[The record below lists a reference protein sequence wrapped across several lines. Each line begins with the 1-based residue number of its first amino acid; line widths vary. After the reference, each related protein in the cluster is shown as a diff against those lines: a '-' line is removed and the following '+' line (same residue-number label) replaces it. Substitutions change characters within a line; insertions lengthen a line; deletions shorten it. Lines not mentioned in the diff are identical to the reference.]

1 MKQSP
6 SNPTGGCSNSSDD
19 SLIESTEKDS
29 LLHSRNSQSRTRQ
42 PTYLFPLGNRRPSL
56 GSDQLNPSASLFKR
70 FSFLCCLC
78 NCFSS
83 LFTKMGGMFCRQKHY
98 EARTVTIG
106 RPNIRDKYPT
116 NIIRNQKYNIVTFL
130 PVVLFNQFKFFLNL
144 YFLLMAC
151 SQFIPEFK
159 VGLLYTYWAPL
170 GFVLAATLAREAVD
184 DILRYKRDKAVN
196 SQLYRILTPEGV
208 VALPSSKIRVGDII
222 IVDKDQRVPADMVFL
237 KTSEKNGAC
246 FIRTD
251 QLDGETDWKLRL
263 AVPATQE
270 FDSIEEIFK
279 CDAVV
284 HTEEPRLDIHSF
296 NGKFTLNE
304 AAISLGIEN
313 TLWANT
319 VIASGTA
326 TGVVIYTGPE
336 TRSVMN
342 NLDPRSK
349 VCLLDIE
356 VNELTKVLFM
366 AVVVLSTAMICLKG
380 FNGPWYRYWF
390 RFLLLFSYIIPISL
404 RVNLE
409 MGRVVYSYM
418 IQRDIEIPGTIV
430 RTTTIPE
437 DLGRISYLLT
447 DKTGTLTR
455 NEMIFK
461 KIHLGKVS
469 YTPEYFDEVAAIL
482 RAAFSPQNQPYHGSH
497 RRQDSSASNISIS
510 SEKRFHAKHIR
521 VDSYEIDRDTIYR
534 VQSAVAAIALCHNV
548 TPSYDND
555 IDTFNVAGNSSATL
569 DLLGESNTS
578 LSGNPSVAIPL
589 SMRGISYQASSPDEV
604 ALVQWTEKVGL
615 ALVHRDLNSMKLR
628 NPLGMIMNYEILQI
642 FPFSS
647 ETKRMGII
655 VRDIAT
661 KEIIF
666 LLKGA
671 DAVMNQIIQYSDWLQ
686 EQCDNMARSGL
697 RTLVVARKFL
707 SEDQYADFQLRYHQ
721 AKLCLHDRAA
731 RMSSVLATLEKDM
744 ELLCLTGVEDRLQ
757 EGVPTTLKGLQDAG
771 IKIWMLTGDKLET
784 AQSIAKA
791 SQLVKRMQEMYVFRP
806 IESRSEANMEL
817 NNFRRKNDCP
827 LVIRGEDL
835 EICLKNYPQV
845 FMEISC
851 QCPAVICC
859 RCSPT
864 QKAEVV
870 RLIQNYTGRRACA
883 IGDGGNDVSMIQTAA
898 IGIGIVGKEGQQAS
912 LAADFSITQFNHI
925 YRLILLHGRY
935 SYKRSAQLCQ
945 FIIHRGLI
953 ISTLQAIFSS
963 IFYFASVALYPS
975 LLLVG
980 YATIYTMFPVFS
992 LVLDKDVPPHLVI
1005 RYPELYK
1012 LMKGRSLTYKT
1023 FFIWV
1028 LISIYQ
1034 GGVIMYGAM
1043 LLFNDELIHVV
1054 AITFTSVILTELLM
1068 LAFTVR
1074 TWHWLMIVAEFISL
1088 SFYLMTLIIFPQYF
1102 DETFIQTRAFLWK
1115 VILLTV
1121 ASCLPLYILKFLQRK
1136 IAPPSHCKLT

>member
-1 MKQSP
+1 MIKDSWASTTT
-6 SNPTGGCSNSSDD
+6 SNPSGNSSNSD
-19 SLIESTEKDS
+19 SIEESTENDS
-29 LLHSRNSQSRTRQ
+29 LLHSRSTNRNHRTS
-42 PTYLFPLGNRRPSL
+42 YLLPLGIISW
-56 GSDQLNPSASLFKR
+56 
-70 FSFLCCLC
+70 LCCPC
-78 NCFSS
+78 NS
-83 LFTKMGGMFCRQKHY
+83 LLKSITTMGGLLCRKKHY

-106 RPNIRDKYPT
+106 RPSEHEEYPS
-116 NIIRNQKYNIVTFL
+116 NIIRNQKYNLITFL
-130 PVVLFNQFKFFLNL
+130 PMVLFNQFKFFLNL
-144 YFLLMAC
+144 YFLGMAC
-151 SQFIPEFK
+151 SQFISEFK

-170 GFVLAATLAREAVD
+170 GFVLAVTLIREAVD
-184 DILRYKRDKAVN
+184 DVLRYKRDKQVN
-196 SQLYRILTPEGV
+196 SQFYRVLTADGV
-208 VALPSSKIRVGDII
+208 IVLASSKIRVGDII
-222 IVDKDQRVPADMVFL
+222 IVDKDQRVPADMIFL
-237 KTSEKNGAC
+237 KTSERNGAC

-284 HTEEPRLDIHSF
+284 HTEEPRRDIHSF

-304 AAISLGIEN
+304 APVSLSIEN

-342 NLDPRSK
+342 NLEPRSK

-356 VNELTKVLFM
+356 VNELTKVLFV
-366 AVVVLSTAMICLKG
+366 AVILLSTAMICLKG

-390 RFLLLFSYIIPISL
+390 RFLLLLSYMIPISL

-409 MGRVVYSYM
+409 MARVAYSFM
-418 IQRDIEIPGTIV
+418 IQRDMEIPGTIV

-437 DLGRISYLLT
+437 DLGRISYLFT

-455 NEMIFK
+455 NEMVFK

-469 YTPEYFDEVAAIL
+469 YTPEYFEEVAAIL
-482 RAAFSPQNQPYHGSH
+482 RTAYSPQNQAYHGSH

-510 SEKRFHAKHIR
+510 SEKRFHTKHNR
-521 VDSYEIDRDTIYR
+521 VDSYEVDRDTIYR

-548 TPSYDND
+548 TPSYDTEVESFAGANASGNAD
-555 IDTFNVAGNSSATL
+555 LMGGDQSTAQGNSS
-569 DLLGESNTS
+569 
-578 LSGNPSVAIPL
+578 VVIPL
-589 SMRGISYQASSPDEV
+589 SARGNGISYQASSPDEV

-615 ALVHRDLNSMKLR
+615 ALVQRDLTSMKLR
-628 NPLGMIMNYEILQI
+628 NPLGITMNYEILQI

-655 VRDIAT
+655 VRDMMT

-666 LLKGA
+666 FLKGA
-671 DAVMNQIIQYSDWLQ
+671 DVVMSPIIQYSDWLQ
-686 EQCDNMARSGL
+686 EQCDNMARTGL
-697 RTLVVARKFL
+697 RTLVVSRKFL
-707 SEDQYADFQLRYHQ
+707 TEETYNDFQFRYEQ

-731 RMSSVLATLEKDM
+731 RMSAVLATLEKDM

-757 EGVPTTLKGLQDAG
+757 EGVATTLKGLQDAG
-771 IKIWMLTGDKLET
+771 IRIWMLTGDKLET

-791 SQLVKRMQEMYVFRP
+791 SQLVKRMQEMYVFRS
-806 IESRSEANMEL
+806 IESRYDANMEL
-817 NNFRRKNDCP
+817 NNLRRHIDRP

-835 EICLKNYPQV
+835 EICLKNYAQD

-870 RLIQNYTGRRACA
+870 RLIQNYTRRRACA

-898 IGIGIVGKEGQQAS
+898 VGIGIVGKEGQQAS
-912 LAADFSITQFNHI
+912 LAADFSIIQFNHI

-953 ISTLQAIFSS
+953 ISVLQAIFSS

-980 YATIYTMFPVFS
+980 YATVYTMFPVFS
-992 LVLDKDVPPHLVI
+992 LVLDKDVPSHLVL

-1074 TWHWLMIVAEFISL
+1074 TWHWLMVVAELTSL
-1088 SFYLMTLIIFPQYF
+1088 AFYVLTLVIFPQYF
-1102 DETFIQTRAFLWK
+1102 DEQFIMTCAFAWK
-1115 VILLTV
+1115 VFLLTV
-1121 ASCLPLYILKFLQRK
+1121 VSCVPLYVLKFLHRK